1 MDGKENSLLI
11 LLTYKGKALLMYRTD
26 SAIDAKQHEWCF
38 IGGEKDDEESF
49 EEAMARRVEKE
60 AGIKVEEVERVSEN
74 FYHARLTDDNVNNIK
89 RDERQLLDFF
99 NLREVQK
106 LPLSKS
112 TRQFVLKHAD
122 LI

>member
-1 MDGKENSLLI
+1 MDDKSNSLLI
-11 LLTYKGKALLMYRTD
+11 LLTYKGKALLMYKTD
-26 SAIDAKQHEWCF
+26 SAIDVKQHEWCF
-38 IGGEKDDEESF
+38 IGGEKNSEESF

-74 FYHARLTDDNVNNIK
+74 FYHAELTDDNVNNIK

-112 TRQFVLKHAD
+112 TRQFVSKHAN

>member
-1 MDGKENSLLI
+1 MDDKSNSLLI
-11 LLTYKGKALLMYRTD
+11 LLTYKGKALLMYKTD
-26 SAIDAKQHEWCF
+26 SAIDVKQHEWCF
-38 IGGEKDDEESF
+38 IGGEKNGGESF

-106 LPLSKS
+106 LHLSKS
-112 TRQFVLKHAD
+112 TRQFVSKHAD